1 MKYIIAILI
10 LCFCSFKTYS
20 QIYSGQLTDLE
31 NGLPIQY
38 ANIGILGKNVG
49 TVSNSMGRFQME
61 LSDDFDKDT
70 LCISCIGYESKKY
83 LIAELKNILE
93 DIDQVKIEL
102 KPKIYQLEEIIVKP
116 VDLETHTLGNF
127 CEPDSPYGNS
137 FPSKNLGTEIGVMI
151 KLPED
156 VNKAYLKE
164 LRFYVGEFTYD
175 YFTVR
180 LNVYNIKD
188 GLPDKN
194 ILNEQIFININSTGE
209 YIIDLQRKNI
219 TTTGDFFVFLEYFK
233 IPDQHEGKLIFCAV
247 HNPDTHKSNGYYRL
261 TSHGKWNREYGD
273 NLGFSVKVECE
284 ER

>member
-1 MKYIIAILI
+1 MKYLITILI

-31 NGLPIQY
+31 SGLPIQY

-49 TVSNSMGRFQME
+49 TVSNNLGRFQME
-61 LSDDFDKDT
+61 LSDDFNKDT
-70 LCISCIGYESKKY
+70 LCISCIGYESNKY
-83 LIAELKNILE
+83 LIAKLKNSLK
-93 DIDQVKIEL
+93 DIDEVKIEL

-116 VDLETHTLGNF
+116 IDLETYTLGNF

-156 VNKAYLKE
+156 VDKAYLKE

-188 GLPDKN
+188 GLPNKN
-194 ILNEQIFININSTGE
+194 ILNKQIFIDISSIGE
-209 YIIDLQRKNI
+209 YILDLQRKNI
-219 TTTGDFFVFLEYFK
+219 VTTGDFFVCLEYFK

-247 HNPDTHKSNGYYRL
+247 HNPDIHKGNGYYRL

>member
-1 MKYIIAILI
+1 MKHLIVILI
-10 LCFCSFKTYS
+10 LCFCPFKTYS
-20 QIYSGQLTDLE
+20 QIYSGQLTNLE

-49 TVSNSMGRFQME
+49 TVSNNMGRFEME
-61 LSDDFDKDT
+61 LSNDFDNDT
-70 LCISCIGYESKKY
+70 LCISCIGYESRTY
-83 LIAELKNILE
+83 LINNFKNIFRNTE
-93 DIDQVKIEL
+93 QIAIEL
-102 KPKIYQLEEIIVKP
+102 TPKIYQLEEIIVKP
-116 VDLETHTLGNF
+116 IDLETYTLGNF

-151 KLPED
+151 KPPED
-156 VNKAYLKE
+156 VDKVYLKE
-164 LRFYVGEFTYD
+164 FRFYVGEFTYN

-194 ILNEQIFININSTGE
+194 ILNEQIFIDINSTGE

-219 TTTGDFFVFLEYFK
+219 TTTSNFFVSLEYFK
-233 IPDQHEGKLIFCAV
+233 IPDLHEGKLIFCAV
-247 HNPDTHKSNGYYRL
+247 HNPDLYKGNGYYRL

-284 ER
+284 E

>member
-1 MKYIIAILI
+1 ME
-10 LCFCSFKTYS
+10 S
-20 QIYSGQLTDLE
+20 
-31 NGLPIQY
+31 GLPIPY
-38 ANIGILGKNVG
+38 ANIGIINKNIG
-49 TVSNSMGRFQME
+49 TVSNPKGWLTIEIDNEFNN
-61 LSDDFDKDT
+61 DT

-83 LIAELKNILE
+83 LIAELKNSLK
-93 DIDQVKIEL
+93 DIEQLKIEL

-116 VDLETHTLGNF
+116 IDLETYTLGNF

-151 KLPED
+151 KLPKD
-156 VNKAYLKE
+156 VDKAYLKE

-194 ILNEQIFININSTGE
+194 ILNEQIFIDINSTGE
-209 YIIDLQRKNI
+209 YKINLQRKNI
-219 TTTGDFFVFLEYFK
+219 ATTGDFFVFLEYFK

-247 HNPDTHKSNGYYRL
+247 HNPDIYKGNGYYRL

-284 ER
+284 E